1 MPSRMLT
8 IIHTAD
14 FHARLSAGKAERL
27 RQMKAEHPDCLLL
40 DAGDAVRA
48 GNVWFKPWPEGT
60 LRLMNDAGYDAMA
73 LGNREYFFR
82 KGIVGHK
89 IAPADFPVLSSNLV
103 AKSGDIATRR
113 NMIAELGSGLRVGI
127 FALSRE
133 MIRPGSVADRFSD
146 SVFLAIE
153 DVVRE
158 QVCELRGRSDVVIA
172 LSHMGSRA
180 DEELAQFGEG
190 IGLLL
195 SGHEHIAREIDS
207 GSQDGPPYISWPG
220 AYAETAAVIE
230 AEVEDG
236 AVVSAR
242 SEIVPL

>member
-14 FHARLSAGKAERL
+14 FHARLSAGKAKRL
-27 RQMKAEHPDCLLL
+27 RQMKAQRPNCLLL

-48 GNVWFKPWPEGT
+48 GNVWFTPWPEAT
-60 LRLMNDAGYDAMA
+60 LQLMDDAGYDAMA

-82 KGIVGHK
+82 KGIMGHK
-89 IAPADFPVLSSNLV
+89 IAPATFPILSSNLV

-113 NMIAELGSGLRVGI
+113 NMIVELGNGLRVGV

-158 QVCELRGRSDVVIA
+158 QVCELRGSSDVVIA
-172 LSHMGSRA
+172 LSHLGEAA
-180 DEELAQFGEG
+180 DGKLAESGEG

-207 GSQDGPPYISWPG
+207 ESQDGPPYVSWPG

-230 AEVEDG
+230 AEVAHG
-236 AVVSAR
+236 RIVSAR
-242 SEIVPL
+242 SEIVPI